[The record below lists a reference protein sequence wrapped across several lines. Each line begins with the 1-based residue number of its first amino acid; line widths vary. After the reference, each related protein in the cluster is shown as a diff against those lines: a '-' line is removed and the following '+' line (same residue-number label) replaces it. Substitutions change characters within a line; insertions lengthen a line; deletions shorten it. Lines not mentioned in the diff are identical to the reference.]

1 MIELILGLLFT
12 ALVVLSVST
21 DQPEKQNLDRR
32 FSKLTAL
39 FRP

>member
-1 MIELILGLLFT
+1 MIELVLGLLFT
-12 ALVVLSVST
+12 AFVFLSVSGGNV
-21 DQPEKQNLDRR
+21 DEQNLDRR